1 MSSSFMTTMTLIGG
15 LARAD
20 ESTRTRFTKDDE
32 SQLELTSLMSIA
44 GTVSS
49 SYSDSSSELDSS
61 SEELVS
67 VGVEGDLFGDLTL
80 PSSRRLLNLFAVL
93 GP

>member
-1 MSSSFMTTMTLIGG
+1 M
-15 LARAD
+15 LAMAGNNT
-20 ESTRTRFTKDDE
+20 STIFTEGYKRE
-32 SQLELTSLMSIA
+32 LELTSLMSIA

-67 VGVEGDLFGDLTL
+67 VGVEGDLFGDLTE